1 MLYYRYTKLEVP
13 MNHVK
18 TAISID
24 QGIFNAVNS
33 LAKKIHVS
41 RSRLFEMAVREWV
54 KIEKQKDLTLQINR
68 VVEKDHASPDET
80 RRAESMRRHQRKLV
94 EGEW

>member
-1 MLYYRYTKLEVP
+1 MSQ
-13 MNHVK
+13 VK

-24 QGIFNAVNS
+24 QDIFKAIDF
-33 LAKKIHVS
+33 LAKKAHIS

-54 KIEKQKDLTLQINR
+54 KKEKEKDITAQINR
-68 VVEKDHASPDET
+68 AVGNDPLSHEET
-80 RRAESMRRHQRKLV
+80 QQSEWMRRHQRKLA